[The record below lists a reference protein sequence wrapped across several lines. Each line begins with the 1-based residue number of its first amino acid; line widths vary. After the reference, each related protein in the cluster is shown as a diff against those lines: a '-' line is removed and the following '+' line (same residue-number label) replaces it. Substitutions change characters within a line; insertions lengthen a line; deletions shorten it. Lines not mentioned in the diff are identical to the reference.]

1 MAQPLLTLGTRGSP
15 LALAQARLVAD
26 ALAGAHPHL
35 AAPGAIK
42 IEPIRTTGDKV
53 QDRPLAEIGG
63 KGLFTE
69 EIEKALL
76 AGAIDIAVHSLKD
89 MPTVLPQGLG
99 IGAVLEREDPR
110 DVLFSRSGGGIAA
123 LPRGAR
129 VGSASLRRQALLL
142 NKRPDLKLGPL
153 RGNVETRLRKLKE
166 GQIDATVLA
175 LAGLKRLGIDIAA
188 AGGAVLPVEEM
199 LPAPAQGAICVESR
213 LGDARV
219 AQLLAAIGHKP
230 SAIAVA
236 AERALLHALD
246 GSCRTPIAGLAVL
259 EAAGNLHLRALVALP
274 DGSKLWRAERRG
286 PAADA
291 AALGADAGAALRRE
305 AKGLFA

>member
-35 AAPGAIK
+35 ATPGAIK

-236 AERALLHALD
+236 AERDLLNALD

>member
-26 ALAGAHPHL
+26 ALAGAHPQL
-35 AAPGAIK
+35 VAPGAVLVK
-42 IEPIRTTGDKV
+42 PIRTIGDKV

-219 AQLLAAIGHKP
+219 APLLAAIGHKP